1 MAKKGNRG
9 KRGMEKQGQNNEV
22 QKLRNDNRQ
31 LSRENIRLQRA
42 VEELGILNEIAT
54 AINSTLALEKIL
66 DLITQRCVHHL
77 GAEQGA
83 VLLLEEQKT
92 AKPFQ
97 TICRVGDT
105 SHQRLPF
112 RLDDQLTGW
121 MLKHRAP
128 LLINDM
134 RNDRRFA
141 TGEGDLFSVGSLLCV
156 PMVCKG
162 KMSGLLVVFN
172 KKMGRGFSTD
182 DQRLLAIIASESSQV
197 IDNARLAEKEKALL
211 HVQEELR
218 LAYEIQNNL
227 LPKEAP
233 HLAGYD
239 IAGKSIPAKE
249 VGGDYFDF
257 LTADPQ
263 RLAICLGD
271 VSGKGLPAA
280 LLMANLQAAVRG
292 QTMAGTSLTACLER
306 ANALLFHNTSPEKF
320 ATLFFG
326 CLDAASH
333 ILHYCNAGHNHPFL
347 IGNET
352 KPLRLSA
359 GGLALGCFESF
370 PFEESQVAL
379 KPNDTLIVF
388 SDGISEAVNNAEE
401 EFGESRLCELATA
414 NRDASAAELIEKIL
428 QSVGAYSGDQP
439 QLDDMTLVVVKRK
452 A

>member
-1 MAKKGNRG
+1 M
-9 KRGMEKQGQNNEV
+9 GMEKQGQNSEV
-22 QKLRNDNRQ
+22 QKLRDDNRQ
-31 LSRENIRLQRA
+31 LSRENLRLQRA

-92 AKPFQ
+92 ARPFQ

-134 RNDRRFA
+134 GNDRRFA
-141 TGEGDLFSVGSLLCV
+141 TGEGDLFSVLSLLCA

-162 KMSGLLVVFN
+162 KMTGLLVVFN
-172 KKMGRGFSTD
+172 KKAEAGFSAD
-182 DQRLLAIIASESSQV
+182 DQRLLAIIASESGQV
-197 IDNARLAEKEKALL
+197 IENARLADKEKTLL
-211 HVQEELR
+211 HMQEELR
-218 LAYEIQNNL
+218 LAYEIQYNL
-227 LPKEAP
+227 LPGEP
-233 HLAGYD
+233 PRLAGYD

-257 LTADPQ
+257 LTVGENS
-263 RLAICLGD
+263 LAFCLGD

-280 LLMANLQAAVRG
+280 LLMANLQAAVRS
-292 QTMAGTSLTACLER
+292 QAMAGTSLTACLER
-306 ANALLFHNTSPEKF
+306 ANALLFRNTSPEKF

-326 CLDAASH
+326 CLDAAGH
-333 ILHYCNAGHNHPFL
+333 VLHYCNAGHNHPFL
-347 IGNET
+347 IGKET
-352 KPLRLSA
+352 EPLRLST

-370 PFEESQVAL
+370 PFEESQVQL
-379 KPNDTLIVF
+379 NPGDRLVVF
-388 SDGISEAVNNAEE
+388 SDGISEAVNHADE
-401 EFGESRLCELATA
+401 EFGEARVYELAAA
-414 NRDASAAELIEKIL
+414 NRDISAAELIEKIL
-428 QSVGAYSGDQP
+428 QSVGAHAGDRP
-439 QLDDMTLVVVKRK
+439 QMDDMTLVVVKRE

>member
-1 MAKKGNRG
+1 
-9 KRGMEKQGQNNEV
+9 MEKQDND
-22 QKLRNDNRQ
+22 QKIRHLQDDNRL
-31 LSRENIRLQRA
+31 LSRENLRLQRA

-77 GAEQGA
+77 WAEQGA
-83 VLLLEEQKT
+83 VLLLEEQKA

-97 TICRVGDT
+97 TICRVGAT

-162 KMSGLLVVFN
+162 KMTGLLVVFN
-172 KKMGRGFSTD
+172 KKMERGFSAD
-182 DQRLLAIIASESSQV
+182 DQRLLSIIASESAQV
-197 IDNARLAEKEKALL
+197 IENSRLAEREKTLL

-218 LAYEIQNNL
+218 LAYEIQTNL

-233 HLAGYD
+233 LLCGYD

-249 VGGDYFDF
+249 VGGDYYDF
-257 LTADPQ
+257 LAPDAN
-263 RLAICLGD
+263 RLAFCLGD

-292 QTMAGTSLTACLER
+292 QAMAGTSLTSCLER

-326 CLDAASH
+326 CLDAAGH
-333 ILHYCNAGHNHPFL
+333 VLHYCNAGHNYPFL

-352 KPLRLSA
+352 EPRRLSA

-379 KPNDTLIVF
+379 KPGDQLIVF
-388 SDGISEAVNNAEE
+388 SDGISEALNAAGE
-401 EFGESRLCELATA
+401 EFGEARISELAVV
-414 NRDASAAELIEKIL
+414 NHDVSAAELIEKIL
-428 QSVGAYSGDQP
+428 QSVGAHAGNQP
-439 QLDDMTLVVVKRK
+439 QMDDMTLLVVKRTS
-452 A
+452 

>member
-1 MAKKGNRG
+1 
-9 KRGMEKQGQNNEV
+9 MEKQSQNNEV
-22 QKLRNDNRQ
+22 QKLRDDNRQ
-31 LSRENIRLQRA
+31 LSRENLRLQRA

-83 VLLLEEQKT
+83 VLLLEEQK
-92 AKPFQ
+92 AARPFQ

-121 MLKHRAP
+121 MLKNRSS

-134 RNDRRFA
+134 RGDRRFA
-141 TGEGDLFSVGSLLCV
+141 TGEGDLFSVHSLLCV

-172 KKMGRGFSTD
+172 KKTEGGFTAD
-182 DQRLLAIIASESSQV
+182 DQRLLAIIASESAQV
-197 IDNARLAEKEKALL
+197 IENARLAEKEKALL
-211 HVQEELR
+211 HMQEELR
-218 LAYEIQNNL
+218 LAYEIQTNL

-239 IAGKSIPAKE
+239 IAGKSVPAKE

-257 LTADPQ
+257 LTVEEQ
-263 RLAICLGD
+263 RLAVCLGD

-280 LLMANLQAAVRG
+280 LLMANLQAAVRS
-292 QTMAGTSLTACLER
+292 QAMAGTSLTSCLER

-326 CLDAASH
+326 CLDAAGH
-333 ILHYCNAGHNHPFL
+333 VLHYCNAGHNHPFL

-352 KPLRLSA
+352 EPQRLST

-370 PFEESQVAL
+370 PFEESQVQL
-379 KPNDTLIVF
+379 NPGDWLIVF
-388 SDGISEAVNNAEE
+388 SDGISEAVNNAGE
-401 EFGESRLCELATA
+401 EFGEARLSELATA

-428 QSVGAYSGDQP
+428 QSVGAHAGDRP
-439 QLDDMTLVVVKRK
+439 QLDDMTLVVVKRER
-452 A
+452 

>member
-1 MAKKGNRG
+1 MDKL
-9 KRGMEKQGQNNEV
+9 GQNGDV
-22 QKLRNDNRQ
+22 QKLRDDNRQ

-54 AINSTLALEKIL
+54 AINSTLALERIL

-77 GAEQGA
+77 HAEQCA
-83 VLLLEEQKT
+83 VLLLEEQK
-92 AKPFQ
+92 AERPFQ

-112 RLDDQLTGW
+112 RLDDQLAGW
-121 MLKHRAP
+121 MLKYRSP

-134 RNDRRFA
+134 RTDQRFA
-141 TGEGDLFSVGSLLCV
+141 TGVGDIFPVLSLLCV

-162 KMSGLLVVFN
+162 KMTGLLAVFN
-172 KKMGRGFSTD
+172 KKAKLGFSAD
-182 DQRLLAIIASESSQV
+182 DQRLLAIIASESAQV
-197 IDNARLAEKEKALL
+197 IENARLAEKEKTLL

-233 HLAGYD
+233 RLAGYD

-257 LTADPQ
+257 LAVEEQ
-263 RLAICLGD
+263 KMAFCLGD

-292 QTMAGTSLTACLER
+292 QAMAGTSLTACLER

-326 CLDAASH
+326 CLDAAGH
-333 ILHYCNAGHNHPFL
+333 VLHYCNAGHNHPFL
-347 IGNET
+347 IGNDK

-379 KPNDTLIVF
+379 KPGDMLIVF
-388 SDGISEAVNNAEE
+388 SDGISEALNGAEE
-401 EFGESRLCELATA
+401 EFGEARLSEMAAA
-414 NRDASAAELIEKIL
+414 NRGASAAELIEKIL
-428 QSVGAYSGDQP
+428 QSVGAHAGNLP
-439 QLDDMTLVVVKRK
+439 QMDDMTLLVVKRIQ
-452 A
+452 